1 MARSDEYESSTRRL
15 VKILLKWNNC
25 RIQAWTSSSQRGAG
39 DPMVFMSF
47 QRRLRTVSV
56 LALLAA
62 PDLLVT
68 SSAQAQSPMPYGL
81 WRGQNSGDYI
91 LIRRDG
97 NCSASGMV
105 NVAGRCE
112 WLSTSAGGVLNMY
125 YPMPLQPGRI
135 GWSVIWVNRNLLR
148 INGVELFV
156 RKG

>member
-1 MARSDEYESSTRRL
+1 
-15 VKILLKWNNC
+15 
-25 RIQAWTSSSQRGAG
+25 
-39 DPMVFMSF
+39 MVFMSF
-47 QRRLRTVSV
+47 KHALRTVAA
-56 LALLAA
+56 LTLLAI
-62 PDLLVT
+62 PNF
-68 SSAQAQSPMPYGL
+68 SSGAHAQSPMPYGL
-81 WRGQNSGDYI
+81 WQGQNSGDYM

-97 NCSASGMV
+97 NCSASGTV

-112 WLSTSAGGVLNMY
+112 WLPTSAGGVLNMY